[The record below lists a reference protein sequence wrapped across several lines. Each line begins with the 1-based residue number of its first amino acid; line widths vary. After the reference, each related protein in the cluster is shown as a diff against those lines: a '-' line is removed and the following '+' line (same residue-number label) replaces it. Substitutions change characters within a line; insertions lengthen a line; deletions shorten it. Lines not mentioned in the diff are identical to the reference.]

1 MSLNIIERQ
10 FDGKNQISDKQI
22 ISDYNGEKEVNFNL
36 FNNIYCYSIHSEYI
50 PLQWG

>member
-36 FNNIYCYSIHSEYI
+36 FNKLLIYIIVMLIIEI
-50 PLQWG
+50 I